1 MAVFSNALAQ
11 SAHELI
17 IAPTSDTGVPVGGD
31 VGGVHGPE
39 WELERAAASVGLAS
53 RGGVARSAVRHTR
66 EIGAALQ
73 EAWLGSPRQV
83 ELLKRGWSNPRV
95 VVSCRDR
102 ALPYRHSN

>member
-1 MAVFSNALAQ
+1 MAVFSDTLAH

-17 IAPTSDTGVPVGGD
+17 ITPTSDTSVPVGGD
-31 VGGVHGPE
+31 VGGIHGPE

-53 RGGVARSAVRHTR
+53 RGGVARGTVRRTR

-73 EAWLGSPRQV
+73 EARLGSPGQV

-95 VVSCRDR
+95 VVS
-102 ALPYRHSN
+102 RHA

>member
-1 MAVFSNALAQ
+1 MAVFPNTLAQ

-17 IAPTSDTGVPVGGD
+17 IAPTSDARVPVGGD
-31 VGGVHGPE
+31 IGGVHGPE

-53 RGGVARSAVRHTR
+53 RGGVARGTVRRTR

-83 ELLKRGWSNPRV
+83 KLLKRGWSNPWV
-95 VVSCRDR
+95 VVSRRDR
-102 ALPYRHSN
+102 VLPYRRGN